1 MLLNEGTHGR
11 HQPSMRVCRC
21 LAEKPREQR
30 HQQKTDQ
37 RNAATGHELFH
48 ALAFSPRIVITI
60 ALQQVNDTP
69 DSETCAKGNNQ
80 SLKNID
86 SRVKE
91 IHKCVCRNMRD
102 IGLEMSSHN
111 ASAGTKTAVRLP
123 IPASPFNF

>member
-1 MLLNEGTHGR
+1 M
-11 HQPSMRVCRC
+11 QVCRC
-21 LAEKPREQR
+21 LAEKPSEQR
-30 HQQKTDQ
+30 HQQKTNQCD
-37 RNAATGHELFH
+37 AATGHELFH
-48 ALAFSPRIVITI
+48 PLAFSPRIIVAISF
-60 ALQQVNDTP
+60 QQVDDTP
-69 DSETCAKGNNQ
+69 DSETCAKGDDQ

-102 IGLEMSSHN
+102 IGLEMGSHN